1 MDSAE
6 FLTGQ
11 RKFEQ
16 GKAVFYINY
25 PVTQAAL
32 ALQAPDIK
40 YIIAPAPVSTG
51 KDPVVIGRNWAYVVN
66 AKSKNLEEA
75 WKWVQYI
82 TNKEAQIRWFQLGGD
97 VPSLIELMD
106 YSPMI
111 TGDNSKVVMDSIKNA
126 QPVQQIGRAETNRIQ
141 YEMWD
146 RIVLKGE
153 PVENVVKD
161 GAKQETEVIQNILEC
176 K

>member
-1 MDSAE
+1 M
-6 FLTGQ
+6 
-11 RKFEQ
+11 
-16 GKAVFYINY
+16 
-25 PVTQAAL
+25 
-32 ALQAPDIK
+32 
-40 YIIAPAPVSTG
+40 
-51 KDPVVIGRNWAYVVN
+51 
-66 AKSKNLEEA
+66 
-75 WKWVQYI
+75 
-82 TNKEAQIRWFQLGGD
+82 
-97 VPSLIELMD
+97 PSLIELMD